1 MSGIAGVI
9 GGNADT
15 ATVQRMIG
23 ALRHRGPDEEGVW
36 FEQGAG
42 LGHALL
48 STRERSAAGRQPME
62 LGPLIAVFDG
72 NIYNYGELRAG
83 LDSLLGTNSDVEVLL
98 HLYRQHGDRC
108 VERLRGMFAFAIW
121 DRSCHRLFAARD
133 QLGIKPLHYVMRG
146 GTLAFASE
154 LGALKST
161 DGETIDRTAVFDYM
175 TYGYVPAPKT
185 IYRGMHKLPPA
196 NSMVLEDGR
205 LRVQRYWTA
214 SMNATI
220 GDIRVAAEQLDALL
234 REIVGWQFV
243 PDVPTGIFLS
253 GGIDSAILAYYAGR
267 VPTFTLGKD
276 NSAKSEIAAARRVA
290 THLGTDHHEI
300 VANPA
305 DLRTAVDTVARCFGE
320 PFADN
325 AAWSNFLIA
334 RLAREH
340 VTVALSGEGGD
351 EMFGRYDKRWK
362 LQRDR
367 PGSRAVLARILSHV
381 LPPTSKH
388 ARSLF
393 RRADTGIAAAG
404 ARTAGLVV
412 PALNALLDPSL
423 LDPDY
428 DRLWSLRPF
437 WRDDLHPAKRLS
449 WLDLHSELP
458 DRQLTKLDRTSMAH
472 SLEVRPPLLD
482 HRLVEFAFSLSPAL
496 LVNPSAGLGKLV
508 PRELMK
514 ARLPPGHLD
523 RPKSGFGLPVRR
535 WIAEDDAYVAQAAR
549 TLMDAKILR
558 KPFEPDFDRAWLML
572 VLARWLQ
579 VNG

>member
-9 GGNADT
+9 GEHADS
-15 ATVQRMIG
+15 AAVQRITG
-23 ALRHRGPDEEGVW
+23 ALRHRGPDDEGVW
-36 FEQGAG
+36 VEHGAG
-42 LGHALL
+42 LGHTLL

-62 LGPLIAVFDG
+62 LGPLVAVFDG
-72 NIYNYGELRAG
+72 AIYNHGELRAELG
-83 LDSLLGTNSDVEVLL
+83 DLLRTHSDAEVLL
-98 HLYRQHGDRC
+98 HLYRLYGDRC
-108 VERLRGMFAFAIW
+108 VERMCGMFAFAIW
-121 DRSCHRLFAARD
+121 DRGSRRLFAARD
-133 QLGIKPLHYVMRG
+133 RLGIKPFHYVLRN
-146 GTLAFASE
+146 GTFAFASE
-154 LGALKST
+154 LGALKSFG
-161 DGETIDRTAVFDYM
+161 GEAIDRTAVFDYM
-175 TYGYVPAPKT
+175 TYGYVPSPKT
-185 IYRGMHKLPPA
+185 IYAGVHKLPPA

-205 LRVQRYWTA
+205 LHVQRYWTA

-220 GDIRVAAEQLDALL
+220 GDMEVATERLDVLL
-234 REIVGWQFV
+234 RESIACQFV
-243 PDVPTGIFLS
+243 SGVPTGVFLS
-253 GGIDSAILAYYAGR
+253 GGIDSAILAYYAGQ
-267 VPTFTLGKD
+267 VPTFTLGRD
-276 NSAKSEIAAARRVA
+276 DSAKSEAAAARRVA

-300 VANPA
+300 VASPA
-305 DLRTAVDTVARCFGE
+305 DLRTAVDSVARCFGE

-325 AAWSNFLIA
+325 AAWSNYLIS

-340 VTVALSGEGGD
+340 VKVALSGEGGD

-367 PGSRAVLARILSHV
+367 PGGRAVLARMLSHL
-381 LPPTSKH
+381 LPPTGKH

-412 PALNALLDPSL
+412 PASNALLDPGL
-423 LDPDY
+423 VDRDY

-449 WLDLHSELP
+449 WLDLHTELP

-482 HRLVEFAFSLSPAL
+482 HRLVEFAFSLSPQL
-496 LVNPSAGLGKLV
+496 LVDPSAHRGKLV
-508 PRELMK
+508 LRELMK
-514 ARLPPGHLD
+514 SRLPPGHLD

-535 WIAEDDAYVAQAAR
+535 WIAEDAGYVAQASR

-558 KPFEPDFDRAWLML
+558 KPFDPGFDRAWLML

-579 VNG
+579 LNG